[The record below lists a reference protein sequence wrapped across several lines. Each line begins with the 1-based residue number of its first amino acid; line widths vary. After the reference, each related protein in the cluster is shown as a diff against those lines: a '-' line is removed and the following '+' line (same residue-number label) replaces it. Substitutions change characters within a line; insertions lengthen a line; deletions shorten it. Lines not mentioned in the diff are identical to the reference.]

1 MRSKLVGFALL
12 SALGIAVTSVTGQ
25 EDPLPAVQSRHYSVS
40 AMDVVLEVEPIRQ
53 VQQPSLADAVRR
65 NDFLT
70 FQALYNE
77 TRPAEYRT
85 LHELWSWAISD
96 PIGAFYGRDMYE
108 RLARVYPGYASYIA
122 EYRIVD
128 SRGNVF
134 YPTSETR
141 QFLLQRAIEKEAPR
155 TSLADL
161 TPRSAPATATL
172 PRTGSSERSRTRG
185 TSREASPRSTTAS
198 RRTTAPTATDSKQP
212 SVKPASPPV
221 VSAPSAP
228 AVASAPASQP
238 SVAVPATTTPE
249 IAVAPAAT
257 TPVVTDPIA
266 DPVQITATPETA
278 QPVAT
283 TPQPAAATENA
294 RTPNSGILLLVIGL
308 IGVGLLAL
316 ILRTP
321 REAQPTSILQP
332 PAAPPATPTEVKPSA
347 SVEPLRRPA
356 SKGDPEKP
364 RATGSHG

>member
-1 MRSKLVGFALL
+1 VRSKLVGFALL

-25 EDPLPAVQSRHYSVS
+25 EDPLPAVQSRYYSS
-40 AMDVVLEVEPIRQ
+40 TAMNVVLEVEPIRQ

-70 FQALYNE
+70 FEALYNE
-77 TRPAEYRT
+77 TRPPEYRT

-108 RLARVYPGYASYIA
+108 RLARAYPGYASYIA

-128 SRGNVF
+128 DRGNVF

-141 QFLLQRAIEKEAPR
+141 QFLLQRAIEKESPR
-155 TSLADL
+155 TRLADL
-161 TPRSAPATATL
+161 TPRSASETAT
-172 PRTGSSERSRTRG
+172 PSSTGSSERSRTRN
-185 TSREASPRSTTAS
+185 TSPRSTTAS
-198 RRTTAPTATDSKQP
+198 RRTATPTVTASKQP
-212 SVKPASPPV
+212 SVKPASAPV
-221 VSAPSAP
+221 VNAPAAT

-238 SVAVPATTTPE
+238 AVAVPTTITPDS
-249 IAVAPAAT
+249 AVEPAAP
-257 TPVVTDPIA
+257 TPVVADPVA

-278 QPVAT
+278 QPVTT
-283 TPQPAAATENA
+283 TPQPAAAPKNV

-321 REAQPTSILQP
+321 REVQPTSILQP
-332 PAAPPATPTEVKPSA
+332 PAAPPATPTEVKPAA